1 MTYLFTNRLRH
12 FVERVPLVSQS
23 ISKLRNKLQDKEL
36 TNAQTGEL
44 MPNANIQVL
53 DQVRYTVTTLMFDEM
68 EIACWV
74 RFIDRFNLL
83 EETFSVY
90 DL

>member
-1 MTYLFTNRLRH
+1 MPDVL
-12 FVERVPLVSQS
+12 SQ
-23 ISKLRNKLQDKEL
+23 I
-36 TNAQTGEL
+36 
-44 MPNANIQVL
+44 L

-74 RFIDRFNLL
+74 RFVDRFNLL
-83 EETFSVY
+83 EETYSAH